1 MTSNDIHKGKRGL
14 SPSRVIVAVLAVVLI
29 GFCAWSMVQYARG
42 EDPLAFMGG
51 TSSPAFQTVD
61 EASSDEKTDVG
72 TSAVGL
78 AESDDASGSA
88 AVDDA
93 GTSDSATS
101 DSAAS
106 QPVAESTTSSQ
117 TTVSVTSASSSTDA
131 GGSSSSTGSESV
143 GTPSTTEK
151 ASTLSITVRIDGSAA
166 GAGSGSATVTLDAG
180 STAYDALVATGAS
193 INAKNYA
200 TGIYVASINGLAEMD
215 HGANSGWVYA
225 VNGVEPGT
233 ACSNYELSDGDT
245 LTWTYVNV
253 EG

>member
-29 GFCAWSMVQYARG
+29 EFCAWSMVQYARG

-61 EASSDEKTDVG
+61 EASSAEKTDVAA
-72 TSAVGL
+72 S
-78 AESDDASGSA
+78 ASGLTDSGDVSGST

-93 GTSDSATS
+93 GTSDSAAS

-106 QPVAESTTSSQ
+106 QPVAESTASTQ
-117 TTVSVTSASSSTDA
+117 TTVSVTSTSSSDES

-200 TGIYVASINGLAEMD
+200 TGIYVASINGLAEKD
-215 HGANSGWVYA
+215 HGASSGWVYA

>member
-1 MTSNDIHKGKRGL
+1 MTSNDTGKGRGSL
-14 SPSRVIVAVLAVVLI
+14 SPSRVIVAVLATVLVA
-29 GFCAWSMVQYARG
+29 FCAWSTAQYVRG

-51 TSSPAFQTVD
+51 ASSTAFQTVD
-61 EASSDEKTDVG
+61 EASSGETADVA
-72 TSAVGL
+72 TSAAGL
-78 AESDDASGSA
+78 TESGDASGST

-93 GTSDSATS
+93 GTS

-106 QPVAESTTSSQ
+106 QPVAESTASTQ
-117 TTVSVTSASSSTDA
+117 TTVSVTSTSSSDES

-200 TGIYVASINGLAEMD
+200 TGIYVASINGLAEKD
-215 HGANSGWVYA
+215 HGASSGWVYA

>member
-1 MTSNDIHKGKRGL
+1 MTSNDTGKGRGSL
-14 SPSRVIVAVLAVVLI
+14 SPSRVIVAVLATVLVA
-29 GFCAWSMVQYARG
+29 FCAWSTAQYVRG

-51 TSSPAFQTVD
+51 TSSSAFQTVD
-61 EASSDEKTDVG
+61 EASSAEKTDVG

-106 QPVAESTTSSQ
+106 QPVAESTASSQ
-117 TTVSVTSASSSTDA
+117 TTTSVTTTSSSTDT
-131 GGSSSSTGSESV
+131 GESSSSAGSESA
-143 GTPSTTEK
+143 GTPAATEK
-151 ASTLSITVRIDGSAA
+151 ASTLSVTVRIDGSAA

-193 INAKNYA
+193 VNARSSAYG
-200 TGIYVASINGLAEMD
+200 TYVSAINGLAEKEY
-215 HGANSGWVYA
+215 GASSGWVYA
-225 VNGVEPGT
+225 VNGVEPNT

>member
-29 GFCAWSMVQYARG
+29 GFCAWSMAQYVRG

-51 TSSPAFQTVD
+51 TSSSAFQTVD

-106 QPVAESTTSSQ
+106 QPVAESTASTQ
-117 TTVSVTSASSSTDA
+117 TTVSVTTTSSST
-131 GGSSSSTGSESV
+131 GSGSSSSTSSESV
-143 GTPSTTEK
+143 GTPATTEK

-225 VNGVEPGT
+225 VNGVEPNT

>member
-1 MTSNDIHKGKRGL
+1 MTSNDIDKGKRGL

-29 GFCAWSMVQYARG
+29 GFCAWSMAQYVRG

-51 TSSPAFQTVD
+51 TSSSAFQTVD
-61 EASSDEKTDVG
+61 EASSDETTDVG

-93 GTSDSATS
+93 GTSDSA
-101 DSAAS
+101 AS
-106 QPVAESTTSSQ
+106 QPVAESTASTQ
-117 TTVSVTSASSSTDA
+117 TTVSVTSTSSSDES
-131 GGSSSSTGSESV
+131 GGSSSNAGSEPA
-143 GTPSTTEK
+143 GTPAATEK

-193 INAKNYA
+193 VNAKSSVYG
-200 TGIYVASINGLAEMD
+200 TYVSSINGLAEKD
-215 HGANSGWVYA
+215 HGASSGWVYA

>member
-1 MTSNDIHKGKRGL
+1 MTSNDIDKGKRGL

-29 GFCAWSMVQYARG
+29 GFCAWSMAQYVRG

-51 TSSPAFQTVD
+51 TSSSAFQTVD
-61 EASSDEKTDVG
+61 EASSDETTDVG

-93 GTSDSATS
+93 GTSDSA
-101 DSAAS
+101 AS
-106 QPVAESTTSSQ
+106 QPVAESTASTQ
-117 TTVSVTSASSSTDA
+117 TTVSVTSTSSSDES

-200 TGIYVASINGLAEMD
+200 TGIYVASINGLAEKD
-215 HGANSGWVYA
+215 HGASSGWVYA

>member
-1 MTSNDIHKGKRGL
+1 MTSNDIDKGKRGL
-14 SPSRVIVAVLAVVLI
+14 SPSRVIVAVLAVVLS
-29 GFCAWSMVQYARG
+29 GFCAWSMAQYVRG

-61 EASSDEKTDVG
+61 EASSAEKTDVAA
-72 TSAVGL
+72 S
-78 AESDDASGSA
+78 ASGLTDSGDVSGST

-93 GTSDSATS
+93 GTS

-106 QPVAESTTSSQ
+106 QPVAESTASTQ
-117 TTVSVTSASSSTDA
+117 TTVSVTSTSSSDES

-200 TGIYVASINGLAEMD
+200 TGIYVASINGLAEKD
-215 HGANSGWVYA
+215 HGASSGWVYA